1 MLNCHWTTW
10 EERYG
15 KIWKDMAKRC
25 GTWSHYIF
33 EKNIIFGWWGSF
45 RLIYTSIY
53 TIQSMSCHVSNGI
66 LQPAVNER
74 RALPMAASPSIWPD
88 RIFVRFFSCQAMRKQ
103 TGLVG
108 KGHLYG
114 QHNSNTTITHT
125 HTIHTYIWLF
135 FKYIINYFT
144 YIYVY
149 YIYIYCINDKCYT
162 NADVFN
168 ISKNVFNQM
177 HTLTHTHTSNPW

>member
-1 MLNCHWTTW
+1 M
-10 EERYG
+10 ERYG
-15 KIWKDMAKRC
+15 KIWQKDVGHDHITFLK
-25 GTWSHYIF
+25 
-33 EKNIIFGWWGSF
+33 KNIIFGWWGSF

>member
-1 MLNCHWTTW
+1 MAHQRAKRPRWPRRIDRLRRVRCLQKGNA
-10 EERYG
+10 ELPLDDLGG

-125 HTIHTYIWLF
+125 HTH
-135 FKYIINYFT
+135 
-144 YIYVY
+144 
-149 YIYIYCINDKCYT
+149 YIYIYYIY
-162 NADVFN
+162 VFN
-168 ISKNVFNQM
+168 YYTYIYLIIFQKYN
-177 HTLTHTHTSNPW
+177 